1 VLEQLTER
9 IYSACGEKFN
19 INSTQQLSK
28 ILFEKTQ
35 SYRGKKDKDGYSTD
49 VMVLEELRGA
59 HPSCE
64 LLLEYRQIQN

>member
-28 ILFEKTQ
+28 ILFGETQ
-35 SYRGKKDKDGYSTD
+35 SYRGKKDKDRLFNGRHGT
-49 VMVLEELRGA
+49 RRTPGR
-59 HPSCE
+59 PSD
-64 LLLEYRQIQN
+64 